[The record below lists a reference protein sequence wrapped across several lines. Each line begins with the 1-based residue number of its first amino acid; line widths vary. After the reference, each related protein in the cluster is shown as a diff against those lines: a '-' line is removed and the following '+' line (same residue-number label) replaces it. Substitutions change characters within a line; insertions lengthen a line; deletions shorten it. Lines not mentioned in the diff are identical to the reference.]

1 MNFFIKIKKIIPAS
15 LHIKFVFLLMAIL
28 FSIALELIGIGLV
41 LPVVS
46 IIAEGKVNFN
56 IGFGIEENINNYL
69 NILSERQVFI
79 YPLLFLIGAYGVKT
93 IYFLFLSYFNAKFMY
108 LLNINLSETI
118 FKNYLFQDYLFHLRK
133 NSTDLVRTIV
143 GEINFFLKSFLTPLI
158 NIITEAIVL
167 LAIITLLLIIETNST
182 IILIF
187 IFTFFGSIYFLF
199 INKKITQWGIERI
212 NNEDM
217 KQKHVVQGL
226 NGIKVVK
233 IFNRENIFLEYF
245 NINSFRSAK
254 VGQYVAIFNQIPRI
268 AIEFIA
274 ILLIVL
280 FIIINVQT
288 TSNLIESFP
297 TIALFAAA
305 GFRLLPSINRL
316 FSNYHMFRYANPAVN
331 RIYDAIILNKGLN
344 YKESNNLNF
353 DKEINIKNLSFKYP
367 EKKENIFENIN
378 LTIKSGESIG
388 FVGKTGSGKSTLID
402 IICGL
407 LEPQKGEVL
416 VDNKNIN
423 NNFRSWKDFIGYVP
437 QNVYLLDDTIGNN
450 IIFGKKHDSNDDPT
464 LKNSIKSAQLE
475 KFISKLPD
483 GLDTV
488 VGERG
493 ARLSGGQIQRIGI
506 ARALNN
512 NAKLII
518 FDESTSALDSK
529 TEQEFINDINQLKIK
544 KTLII
549 ISHRMSVLENCDRI
563 YEIKDKK
570 IFLKK

>member
-199 INKKITQWGIERI
+199 INKKITQ
-212 NNEDM
+212 
-217 KQKHVVQGL
+217 
-226 NGIKVVK
+226 
-233 IFNRENIFLEYF
+233 
-245 NINSFRSAK
+245 
-254 VGQYVAIFNQIPRI
+254 
-268 AIEFIA
+268 
-274 ILLIVL
+274 
-280 FIIINVQT
+280 
-288 TSNLIESFP
+288 
-297 TIALFAAA
+297 
-305 GFRLLPSINRL
+305 
-316 FSNYHMFRYANPAVN
+316 
-331 RIYDAIILNKGLN
+331 
-344 YKESNNLNF
+344 
-353 DKEINIKNLSFKYP
+353 
-367 EKKENIFENIN
+367 
-378 LTIKSGESIG
+378 
-388 FVGKTGSGKSTLID
+388 
-402 IICGL
+402 
-407 LEPQKGEVL
+407 
-416 VDNKNIN
+416 
-423 NNFRSWKDFIGYVP
+423 
-437 QNVYLLDDTIGNN
+437 
-450 IIFGKKHDSNDDPT
+450 
-464 LKNSIKSAQLE
+464 
-475 KFISKLPD
+475 
-483 GLDTV
+483 
-488 VGERG
+488 
-493 ARLSGGQIQRIGI
+493 
-506 ARALNN
+506 
-512 NAKLII
+512 
-518 FDESTSALDSK
+518 
-529 TEQEFINDINQLKIK
+529 
-544 KTLII
+544 
-549 ISHRMSVLENCDRI
+549 
-563 YEIKDKK
+563 
-570 IFLKK
+570 